1 MTRVSDQHA
10 ATAGLSRTSCRMLE
24 LRDTVFA
31 EWEARV
37 RISLDKAK
45 DLSHPILIDTLPA
58 LYDNIAQSLTL
69 EYPRLTG
76 GEGTTLASE
85 HGGERA
91 RITAYDH
98 ETLIGEYQ
106 LFRWV
111 IFDVFEREG
120 LRLTTLET
128 RAINASIDAGIQE
141 SVCGFVLVHNTLRER
156 FAAAVAH
163 DLRGPLGVT
172 SSALQLIL
180 MTNDPT
186 RMKTVAAKA
195 LDQIHR
201 MSAMIHE
208 LLDTM
213 AFHSGQQI
221 TLDIAHF
228 DINEVINEVM
238 VDTIAR
244 HGARIQAISTPIRG
258 WWDRQAMK
266 RALENMVSNAL
277 KYGQQRTLVVIRAG
291 EGHERLLLSVHN
303 DGNPIPLQEQE
314 TIFQMYCRTKSARNT
329 HQQGWGVGLPYVRAV
344 AESHGGSIALDSSAE
359 RGTTFTI
366 DVPIDSRPYGSGA
379 PTLA

>member
-1 MTRVSDQHA
+1 MTRGSDQHPGA
-10 ATAGLSRTSCRMLE
+10 AGLSRTSCRMLE
-24 LRDTVFA
+24 LRHMVFA

-37 RISLDKAK
+37 RASLDKAR
-45 DLSHPILIDTLPA
+45 DLAHPILIDTLPA
-58 LYDNIAQSLTL
+58 LYDNIAQSLTQ
-69 EYPRLTG
+69 EYPRLSG

-91 RITAYDH
+91 RITAYDQ

-120 LRLTTLET
+120 LHLSPLQT
-128 RAINASIDAGIQE
+128 RVVNASIDAGIQE
-141 SVCGFVLVHNTLRER
+141 SVAGFVLVHNTLRER

-163 DLRGPLGVT
+163 DLRGPLGIT

-221 TLDIAHF
+221 TLTPAHF
-228 DINEVINEVM
+228 DINEVINEVL

-244 HGARIQAISTPIRG
+244 NGARIQSAGTPVYG

-266 RALENMVSNAL
+266 RALENIVSNAL
-277 KYGQQRTLVVIRAG
+277 KYGQKRTQVVIRVA
-291 EGHERLLLSVHN
+291 EAHERLVLSVHN
-303 DGNPIPLQEQE
+303 EGNPIPPQEQE
-314 TIFQMYCRTKSARNT
+314 TIFQMYCRTKSAKTT
-329 HQQGWGVGLPYVRAV
+329 HPQGWGVGLPYVRAV
-344 AESHGGSIALDSSAE
+344 AESHGGSITLDSSAE
-359 RGTTFTI
+359 RGTTFII
-366 DVPIDSRPYGSGA
+366 DVPKDSRPYGSGA